1 MQVGSKTSVK
11 LPRSHCKFANLVFH
25 GCTTLP
31 NPLPR
36 NYSLSASIGYQ
47 NLVDQRNTK
56 QAEELQELQDQYVE
70 SHVPDIFKHIVD
82 QQIANE
88 RARAQLKGSK
98 QSPET
103 LVLFIEDDEEAPWT
117 LELVKPLNSRDELAV
132 KLDKDVINNVIKYL
146 QHAGF
151 SSDLQ
156 EVNKKR
162 KGMSSDSMSLRLVL
176 LEMWCLSKVLVV
188 MHMWLHRCGSM
199 CLYKAR
205 QSLFYLVG
213 P

>member
-1 MQVGSKTSVK
+1 M
-11 LPRSHCKFANLVFH
+11 
-25 GCTTLP
+25 
-31 NPLPR
+31 
-36 NYSLSASIGYQ
+36 LS
-47 NLVDQRNTK
+47 
-56 QAEELQELQDQYVE
+56 
-70 SHVPDIFKHIVD
+70 
-82 QQIANE
+82 
-88 RARAQLKGSK
+88 
-98 QSPET
+98 
-103 LVLFIEDDEEAPWT
+103 IEDDEEAPWT

-176 LEMWCLSKVLVV
+176 LEMWCLSGVLVV